1 MYSFILSMWVAG
13 KLSEAKVRSYSP
25 LFLKAEE
32 VDLIL
37 ATPQFREGV

>member
-25 LFLKAEE
+25 LFLTAGE

-37 ATPQFREGV
+37 TTPRLGEGV

>member
-25 LFLKAEE
+25 LFLTAGE

-37 ATPQFREGV
+37 ASPWLGEGV

>member
-25 LFLKAEE
+25 IFLTTEE
-32 VDLIL
+32 VNLIL
-37 ATPQFREGV
+37 ATPKFGEGV